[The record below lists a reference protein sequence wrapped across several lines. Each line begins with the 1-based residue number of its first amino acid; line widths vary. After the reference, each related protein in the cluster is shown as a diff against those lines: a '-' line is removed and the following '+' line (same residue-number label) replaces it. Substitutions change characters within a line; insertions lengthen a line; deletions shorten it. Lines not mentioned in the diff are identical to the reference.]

1 MSGCIWEWM
10 HVQWEEQARMIFIP
24 GRARLPLVFP
34 FHCTVGQAAMLPVL
48 CSVFPWH
55 SFWLTWLDLTNHP
68 IFGFHVFI
76 WFHCN
81 MFDDSAWE
89 NWIYQYLLFDFYFKR
104 MCTSASLSNLCLPP
118 LYDFFLFC
126 SVGYHYVNVYFPP
139 SCFQPVFCNAVH
151 YNSSLTAVTFH
162 YNSLVLWGSGVV
174 DTWIVPWTHHLF
186 DHNNDT
192 F

>member
-1 MSGCIWEWM
+1 MS
-10 HVQWEEQARMIFIP
+10 ASRIP
-24 GRARLPLVFP
+24 FSLHCWAGSNASSSLLCFPLALLLVD
-34 FHCTVGQAAMLPVL
+34 
-48 CSVFPWH
+48 
-55 SFWLTWLDLTNHP
+55 LTWLDESP
-68 IFGFHVFI
+68 DFWVPRFHLISLQHVWWLCMGKLDLPVSFV
-76 WFHCN
+76 W
-81 MFDDSAWE
+81 
-89 NWIYQYLLFDFYFKR
+89 LLFKQ
-104 MCTSASLSNLCLPP
+104 NVHLCFFVRSMSSR